1 MSTRSSQCSLG
12 QREHSRGRCQ
22 RDAEAKR
29 RKYVG
34 CNTVCVPWG
43 CKSVAGRCVVRVCVL
58 WGVCGVCA
66 HSCTLSWWLLRCR
79 LYLEWDG
86 PVSRVE
92 VRVAARGFLREGEAG
107 PEQSGLSELR
117 SRAGSPQR
125 LDPPG
130 KEALEPRPPG
140 AGLGLRELSGAPRPG
155 EA

>member
-1 MSTRSSQCSLG
+1 MCVYCG
-12 QREHSRGRCQ
+12 
-22 RDAEAKR
+22 
-29 RKYVG
+29 
-34 CNTVCVPWG
+34 VCVSLWL
-43 CKSVAGRCVVRVCVL
+43 VRVCVL

-92 VRVAARGFLREGEAG
+92 VCVAARGFLREGEAG